1 MILGILKHFYT
12 TKNTMGMRGLYFS
25 FIVENSFIMANWFVR
40 RNFQFFHENLKIM
53 RSFSHLMVKNILF
66 DAIFGNDLNMF

>member
-12 TKNTMGMRGLYFS
+12 TKKTMGMRGLYFS
-25 FIVENSFIMANWFVR
+25 FIVENSLIMANWFVR
-40 RNFQFFHENLKIM
+40 RNFQFFNENLKIM

-66 DAIFGNDLNMF
+66 DAIFRKDLNMF